1 MWEPTGTFSPDCLE
15 SLTLDLCLWGS
26 PPVWSLAHQTW
37 RQVWLRFLKAI
48 SPEASLLSTMIAC
61 PSLFTWVSLGI
72 FLRLFKNSS
81 DSHYKGFCY
90 PFVFS
95 AFLSFPHIPYHDRLS

>member
-15 SLTLDLCLWGS
+15 SLTLYLCLWCS

-37 RQVWLRFLKAI
+37 RQVWLRFLRAI

-61 PSLFTWVSLGI
+61 PSLFTWVSG
-72 FLRLFKNSS
+72 N
-81 DSHYKGFCY
+81 
-90 PFVFS
+90 FS
-95 AFLSFPHIPYHDRLS
+95 QAV